1 MSLRL
6 RLLTAIFLALLISF
20 SLGAGLAAWH
30 AASSVHEEL
39 SSSLAIARQGSL
51 AALRDLPQ
59 GDTGAA
65 ELRRMVAAY
74 DGSRHVRA
82 ALFTPDGQL
91 LQISTPAAAKKP
103 PDWFLRLVSPP
114 VKTASASVPGLGE
127 FRLTSVPDSEAAERW
142 AELRERLA
150 SFGLFFIVAAL
161 LCSATIGHSLRPLTA
176 LTQGLARVGRGELQ
190 AELPQAGPPEIA
202 TLAGAFNRMAA
213 DLRTAEAQNRRLSQQ
228 ILTIADEERAE
239 IARDLHDEI
248 GPLLFATTNFVA
260 SIARMIETGDL
271 AAVPAQL
278 RAIQDATTQVQ
289 REVRD
294 MLGRLH
300 QGSAGPPHLDAALE
314 ELAIFWR
321 AVRPEISIAIM
332 CAIPETSLTDQA
344 RECLFRVAREGLS
357 NAVRHGQPRNIQIE
371 ASLRNGA
378 ATLTVSDDGTPT
390 TPLSSPTSGLGLA
403 GMRARAASLGGRID
417 ISRGHGWAV
426 AVTLPLEQ
434 A

>member
-1 MSLRL
+1 MSLRF
-6 RLLTAIFLALLISF
+6 RLLMAIFLALLISF
-20 SLGAGLAAWH
+20 SLGAALAAWH

-51 AALRDLPQ
+51 AALRNLPQ
-59 GDTGAA
+59 GPSGEA

-82 ALFTPDGQL
+82 ALLAPDGTV
-91 LQISTPAAAKKP
+91 LQVSTPAAAKKP
-103 PDWFLRLVSPP
+103 PAWFLRLVSPP
-114 VKTASASVPGLGE
+114 VKTASATVPGLGE
-127 FRLTSVPDSEAAERW
+127 FRLTAVPDSEAAERW
-142 AELRERLA
+142 TELRERLA
-150 SFGLFFIVAAL
+150 GFGLFFLVAAL
-161 LCSATIGHSLRPLTA
+161 LCSATVGRSLRPLTA

-213 DLRTAEAQNRRLSQQ
+213 DLRSAEAQNRRLSQQ

-239 IARDLHDEI
+239 IARDLHDDI
-248 GPLLFATTNFVA
+248 GPLLFATTNFAA
-260 SIARMIETGDL
+260 SIGRMIETGDL
-271 AAVPAQL
+271 AAVPPQL
-278 RAIQDATTQVQ
+278 RAIQDATAQVQ

-300 QGSAGPPHLDAALE
+300 QGSAGPPRLDAALQ
-314 ELAIFWR
+314 ELAVFWR
-321 AVRPEISIAIM
+321 AVRPAISLDVD
-332 CAIPETSLTDQA
+332 CVIPEAVLTDQA
-344 RECLFRVAREGLS
+344 RECLFRVAQEGIS
-357 NAVRHGQPRNIQIE
+357 NAVRHGQPRNVRVD

-378 ATLTVSDDGTPT
+378 AILSVSDDGAVQTAVSGAAP
-390 TPLSSPTSGLGLA
+390 GLGLA

-417 ISRGHGWAV
+417 IVRDRGWKV
-426 AVTLPLEQ
+426 SVTLPVEG